1 MRTSFYLYLA
11 TAACLLSACASW
23 QQGTAPVA
31 MTWSDQG
38 RNAQTGYYEN
48 TFVIKNTSDAE
59 LTGNWAI
66 FFSQLPRDIE
76 EVHSDAVNIEAVNA
90 NFFKITPTAAM
101 PALAPQD
108 SLTVHYAVSLRTPN
122 VSQTPEGC
130 YWVADATDAHAKPL
144 PVELTV
150 LPDPAW
156 EERLSRSTRKL
167 YDTYAAINASE
178 TVEASAILP
187 AVKQVVKEEG
197 TVRLPG
203 TVALAYPEALAG
215 EAELLQEK
223 LSQLYG
229 VSVDAGASMT
239 VSLSLLTDSA
249 AVWNEEQ
256 YRLQVADSLI
266 TIEGTTP
273 HGVFNGT
280 QTLLALLKGDNPQRE
295 LALQTIVDYPDLAY
309 RGVMIDIARNFTP
322 VEKLKKLVDV
332 LASYKIDR
340 LHLHLTDDEGWRL
353 EIPGIEELTLTGS
366 RRGHT
371 LDESDRLYP
380 GYDGGFD
387 PTTPTVGNGYY
398 TRAEFIDLLQY
409 AARRHV
415 EVIPEIESP
424 GHARAAIVSMKAR
437 YNKYAAK
444 DKAKAEEYLLSDG
457 QDTSTYVSAQAYTDN
472 IINVAMPSA
481 YRFMEKVITEVEA
494 MYKEA
499 GVPLTTVHIGG
510 DEVPEGAWTG
520 SPVCREFMAA
530 HGMHRPHELME
541 YFYCRLSEFLE
552 SQGLKMGGWQETVL
566 HNAPAT
572 DERLRKTAGGVYC
585 WNTVAEWGGDEIPY
599 TVANNGYPVVLC
611 NVNCFYVDLAYN
623 DHFDERGLSWGGHVD
638 ESKSFSALPFSIY
651 RSARTGL
658 RGNKVDL
665 DSIAKGKTPLLEPDN
680 IIGVQAQ
687 LFAETI
693 RDYTWVEYCLFPKV
707 LGLVERGWNA
717 RPAWETERGDKEEA
731 MYYED
736 LSRFYSVINGR
747 ELPYLKAM
755 DVNFRL
761 PNPGL
766 MMKDGYLYADVP
778 LPDVVIHYTL
788 DGSEP
793 TQHSAVWMMPLK
805 TDAKVIKAR
814 ASHLG
819 KTSVVS
825 VLLNP

>member
-366 RRGHT
+366 RRGPT
-371 LDESDRLYP
+371 GDESDRL
-380 GYDGGFD
+380 
-387 PTTPTVGNGYY
+387 
-398 TRAEFIDLLQY
+398 
-409 AARRHV
+409 
-415 EVIPEIESP
+415 
-424 GHARAAIVSMKAR
+424 
-437 YNKYAAK
+437 
-444 DKAKAEEYLLSDG
+444 
-457 QDTSTYVSAQAYTDN
+457 
-472 IINVAMPSA
+472 
-481 YRFMEKVITEVEA
+481 
-494 MYKEA
+494 
-499 GVPLTTVHIGG
+499 
-510 DEVPEGAWTG
+510 
-520 SPVCREFMAA
+520 
-530 HGMHRPHELME
+530 
-541 YFYCRLSEFLE
+541 
-552 SQGLKMGGWQETVL
+552 
-566 HNAPAT
+566 
-572 DERLRKTAGGVYC
+572 
-585 WNTVAEWGGDEIPY
+585 
-599 TVANNGYPVVLC
+599 
-611 NVNCFYVDLAYN
+611 
-623 DHFDERGLSWGGHVD
+623 
-638 ESKSFSALPFSIY
+638 
-651 RSARTGL
+651 
-658 RGNKVDL
+658 
-665 DSIAKGKTPLLEPDN
+665 
-680 IIGVQAQ
+680 
-687 LFAETI
+687 
-693 RDYTWVEYCLFPKV
+693 
-707 LGLVERGWNA
+707 
-717 RPAWETERGDKEEA
+717 
-731 MYYED
+731 
-736 LSRFYSVINGR
+736 
-747 ELPYLKAM
+747 
-755 DVNFRL
+755 
-761 PNPGL
+761 
-766 MMKDGYLYADVP
+766 
-778 LPDVVIHYTL
+778 
-788 DGSEP
+788 
-793 TQHSAVWMMPLK
+793 
-805 TDAKVIKAR
+805 
-814 ASHLG
+814 
-819 KTSVVS
+819 
-825 VLLNP
+825 